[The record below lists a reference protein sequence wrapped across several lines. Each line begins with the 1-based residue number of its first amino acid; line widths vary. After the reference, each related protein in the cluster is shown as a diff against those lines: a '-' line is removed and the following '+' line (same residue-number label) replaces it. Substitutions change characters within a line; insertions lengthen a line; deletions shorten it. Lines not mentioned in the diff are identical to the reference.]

1 MGKYSTE
8 KSIETM
14 HLVRV
19 LLTGYWTWNIL
30 FFEGK
35 HVDEL
40 EYHYK

>member
-14 HLVRV
+14 HLSV
-19 LLTGYWTWNIL
+19 LLTGYWTWIIL

-35 HVDEL
+35 HADEV
-40 EYHYK
+40 EDH